1 MFRLS
6 WNRCPAYKKSS
17 NQPDNSLQ
25 KPVLYTSLV
34 SEFGGVKITLLC
46 RLVKSGVGKTRAAVD
61 KMRRNEVGKESLK
74 DMFLPVFKEK
84 TF

>member
-1 MFRLS
+1 M
-6 WNRCPAYKKSS
+6 
-17 NQPDNSLQ
+17 
-25 KPVLYTSLV
+25 LYSSLV

-46 RLVKSGVGKTRAAVD
+46 RLVKSGVGKTRTVVD
-61 KMRRNEVGKESLK
+61 KMGRNEVGKESLK

>member
-1 MFRLS
+1 M
-6 WNRCPAYKKSS
+6 
-17 NQPDNSLQ
+17 
-25 KPVLYTSLV
+25 V

-46 RLVKSGVGKTRAAVD
+46 RLVKSGVGKTRTATE

-74 DMFLPVFKEK
+74 DMFLPVFKDK

>member
-1 MFRLS
+1 
-6 WNRCPAYKKSS
+6 
-17 NQPDNSLQ
+17 
-25 KPVLYTSLV
+25 LV

-46 RLVKSGVGKTRAAVD
+46 RLVKSGVGKTRTAAE

-74 DMFLPVFKEK
+74 DVFLPVFKEK